1 MSTTPKNTTPS
12 QTPLKFILS
21 GGGTG
26 GHIFPAVAIANAL
39 KVKFP
44 GAQFLFV
51 GAIGKMEMEKV
62 PKEGFEI
69 LGLPIEGLK
78 RSASP
83 RNIIV
88 LLKTIQSFWKAR
100 KILRNFQPTAVIGT
114 GGYAS
119 LPVCFMAS
127 RMDYTTILQEQ
138 NGFAGLTNRLVASRA
153 ALICTGFP
161 SMEKF
166 FPAGNWEFTGNPVRQ
181 NIINLGKKL
190 NSVNKLDSAGELNS
204 THELDSEIAA
214 CRQKFGLQPNL
225 PVLFITG
232 GSLGAR
238 TINQTIFNNLV
249 QLAEANI
256 QIVWQMG
263 LPFAKSHADK
273 IHQIIESNPALF
285 LAPNAPRI
293 FHAPFI
299 YDMDDAYQAADLVV
313 SRAGA
318 ISISEIAVV
327 GKPSILVPSPNVTD
341 DHQTKNAQVLSELN
355 AAMLITDKDAPQTL
369 INTCIELIKDTK
381 KMSEMQEKL
390 KQIAKPQATETIA
403 NRIASLIEKANP

>member
-204 THELDSEIAA
+204 THELDSENAA

>member
-1 MSTTPKNTTPS
+1 MSTSTKNTTPS
-12 QTPLKFILS
+12 QNPPKFILS

-39 KVKFP
+39 KIKFS

-69 LGLPIEGLK
+69 VGLPIEGLK

-127 RMDYTTILQEQ
+127 RMGYITILQEQ

-161 SMEKF
+161 SMERF
-166 FPAGNWEFTGNPVRQ
+166 FPAGSWEFTGNPVRQ
-181 NIINLGKKL
+181 NIIDLGKKL
-190 NSVNKLDSAGELNS
+190 DS
-204 THELDSEIAA
+204 THELNSENAT

-232 GSLGAR
+232 GSLGSR

-256 QIVWQMG
+256 QIIWQMG
-263 LPFAKSHADK
+263 LPFAKSHAEK

-299 YDMDDAYQAADLVV
+299 YDMDDAYQASDLVV

-369 INTCIELIKDTK
+369 INTCIQLIKDTK

>member
-1 MSTTPKNTTPS
+1 MSNSTKNTTPV
-12 QTPLKFILS
+12 QFPPKFILS

-39 KVKFP
+39 KIKFP

-69 LGLPIEGLK
+69 IGLPIEGLK

-127 RMDYTTILQEQ
+127 RMGLTTILQEQ

-181 NIINLGKKL
+181 NIIDLGTKL
-190 NSVNKLDSAGELNS
+190 NSANKLDSANGLNS
-204 THELDSEIAA
+204 ENAA

-256 QIVWQMG
+256 QIIWQMG
-263 LPFAKSHADK
+263 LPFAKSHAEK

-285 LAPNAPRI
+285 LSPNAPRI

-369 INTCIELIKDTK
+369 VNACIELIKDTK

-390 KQIAKPQATETIA
+390 EQIAKPQATETIA
-403 NRIASLIEKANP
+403 NRIASLIENAN

>member
-1 MSTTPKNTTPS
+1 M
-12 QTPLKFILS
+12 S

-204 THELDSEIAA
+204 THELDSENAA

>member
-1 MSTTPKNTTPS
+1 MSTSTKNTTPS
-12 QTPLKFILS
+12 QNPPKFILS

-39 KVKFP
+39 KIKFP

-69 LGLPIEGLK
+69 IGLPIEGLK

-127 RMDYTTILQEQ
+127 RMGITTILQEQ

-181 NIINLGKKL
+181 NIIDLGKKL
-190 NSVNKLDSAGELNS
+190 NSANKLDSANG
-204 THELDSEIAA
+204 LDSENAT

-238 TINQTIFNNLV
+238 TINQTIFNNLI
-249 QLAEANI
+249 QLAAANI

-263 LPFAKSHADK
+263 LPFAKSHAEK

-299 YDMDDAYQAADLVV
+299 YDMDDAYQSADLVV